1 MVGATVSHYRVLSTL
16 GRGGMGIVYAAEDTK
31 LHRKVALKFIE
42 GSDPGSE
49 ARLVREAQAACTLDH
64 PNIATV
70 YEIGEWNGRP
80 FIAMAYYEGQTL
92 KDRIAAGP
100 IPAADARRMAFEIAS
115 GLAAAHAAGIV
126 HRDLKPG
133 NILITDSGHVKIL
146 DFGLAKQLTAPETD
160 TATQLT
166 AAGTTL
172 GTLAYM
178 APEQTAGAATNSA
191 ADIWSFGV
199 VLYELL
205 TRRRPFEGPTPAAT
219 LMAIVSGEP
228 ARIESLSPDVPP
240 DLCEITRRALVKAPE
255 RRTITAA
262 EIARALEPSAPAMP
276 AAALRRWSGG
286 TKVAVGA
293 MVVAIA
299 AATIWG
305 YLQYSRIR
313 WATDVA
319 IPEARRLAGQADYFG
334 AFVIA
339 RRARET
345 VPNNADLAELWSDIT
360 RRVSVTSSP
369 EGADISVAPV
379 GGTAWI
385 PLGRS
390 PLNDIVIPLGS
401 LRYKAEKPGLRT
413 AEDLSVFFPPSL
425 ILSDDSSRPPGM
437 VRAGAAPRGSQL
449 YLFPGADPVAIEYPE
464 LWIDQTEVTNRAFK
478 AFIDAG
484 GYRRREF
491 WTVPFVRGTTSLTW
505 DQAMALLVDTTG
517 RPGPATWEGG
527 IYPSGQ
533 DDYPVRGVNWYEAA
547 AYAAYAG
554 KQLPTIVHWRSISGP
569 QSLGDVIPRAN
580 LAGTGPHPAG
590 PQAAPARS
598 GTLDLIGNVKEWVAN
613 SGGGNLRFTMGGAWD
628 EQPYMAWEPDAR
640 DAFERAANFGFRCA
654 RFDPGDRSPITLGG
668 NYERP
673 ARDFT
678 TETPVDDT
686 IFDAYR
692 RFYAYDHTAVKAAV
706 RARDESAAD
715 WVLESVTFPAPYGGE
730 TVAARVYI
738 PKRGTPPYQA
748 VIFITGAAQF
758 VLRTPGD
765 MELRFAAPMVRA
777 GRLVIAPVLKGAYE
791 RHTPE
796 FNSDT
801 TKSSTLWRDYVVA
814 WHKDI
819 ARTID
824 YLQTRPD
831 VDSERI
837 GFMGYSRGAAM
848 IPITLAQE
856 PRIKTAALVIP
867 GFYLARPAPEV
878 DVFNFTPRVT
888 QPILMLSGKFDSIFP
903 ERSQLPFFDTLGT
916 SADRKRRVVYDTGHS
931 LIPEMIKETLA
942 WFDRYLGPVRA
953 Q

>member
-16 GRGGMGIVYAAEDTK
+16 GRGGMGVVYAAEDTR

-42 GSDPGSE
+42 GSDPASE
-49 ARLVREAQAACTLDH
+49 ARLVREAQSACTLDH

-70 YEIGEWNGRP
+70 YEIGEWNGHP
-80 FIAMAYYEGQTL
+80 FIAMAYYDGQTL
-92 KDRIAAGP
+92 KDRVAAGP
-100 IPAADARRMAFEIAS
+100 IPADDARRMAFEIAS

-133 NILITDSGHVKIL
+133 NILITTTGHVKIL
-146 DFGLAKQLTAPETD
+146 DFGLAKQLTAPDTD

-172 GTLAYM
+172 GTLGYM
-178 APEQTAGAATNSA
+178 APEQTAGADTDSA

-205 TRRRPFEGPTPAAT
+205 TRRRPFEGATPAAT
-219 LMAIVSGEP
+219 LMAIVSAEP
-228 ARIESLSPDVPP
+228 ARIESLNPDAPP
-240 DLCEITRRALVKAPE
+240 DLCDIARRALVKAPE
-255 RRTITAA
+255 RRTIDAA
-262 EIARALEPSAPAMP
+262 EIARALEPTASTM
-276 AAALRRWSGG
+276 AAAAPRRWNGAAKTAVG
-286 TKVAVGA
+286 IIIVAV
-293 MVVAIA
+293 A
-299 AATIWG
+299 AAVIAG
-305 YLQYSRIR
+305 YQRYSRIR
-313 WATDVA
+313 WATGVA
-319 IPEARRLAGQADYFG
+319 IPEARRLAGQANYFD

-339 RRARET
+339 GRARKT
-345 VPNNADLAELWSDIT
+345 VPNDPDLAALWSDIT
-360 RRVSVTSSP
+360 RRVTVTSSP
-369 EGADISVAPV
+369 EGADISIASV
-379 GGTAWI
+379 GGTEWI

-390 PLNDIVIPLGS
+390 PLNDIIVPLGS
-401 LRYKAEKPGLRT
+401 LRYKADKPGLRT
-413 AEDLSVFFPPSL
+413 AEDLSVFLPPSL
-425 ILSDDSSRPPGM
+425 ILVEEGSRPPGM

-484 GYRRREF
+484 GYRRREL
-491 WTVPFVRGTTSLTW
+491 WTVPFVRGTTPLTW
-505 DQAMALLVDTTG
+505 EQAMPLLVDTTG

-527 IYPSGQ
+527 IYPSGE

-554 KQLPTIVHWRSISGP
+554 KQLPTIVHWRSLSGP

-580 LAGTGPHPAG
+580 LGGTGPRPAS
-590 PQAAPARS
+590 PRAAPGRS
-598 GTLDLIGNVKEWVAN
+598 GAVDLIGNVKEWVAN
-613 SGGGNLRFTMGGAWD
+613 SGGGNLRFTMGGAWN

-640 DAFERAANFGFRCA
+640 DAFDRAANFGFRCA
-654 RFDPGDRSPITLGG
+654 RFDPGDRSPVTFGRAF
-668 NYERP
+668 ERP

-678 TETPVDDT
+678 AETPVDDT
-686 IFDAYR
+686 IFEAYR
-692 RFYAYDHTAVKAAV
+692 RFYAYDHAAVKATV
-706 RARDESAAD
+706 RARDESGAD
-715 WVLESVTFPAPYGGE
+715 WIVESVTFPAPYGGE
-730 TVAARVYI
+730 TIPARVYI
-738 PKRGTPPYQA
+738 PKRGTPPYQG
-748 VIFITGAAQF
+748 VIFVTGAAQF

-765 MELRFAAPMVRA
+765 MELRAAAPMVRA

-814 WHKDI
+814 WHKDLV
-819 ARTID
+819 RTID
-824 YLQTRPD
+824 YLQTRAD
-831 VDSERI
+831 VDPERI

-848 IPITLAQE
+848 VPITLAQE
-856 PRIKTAALVIP
+856 PRIKVAALLIP

-888 QPILMLSGKFDSIFP
+888 QPVLMLSGKFDSIFP

-916 SADRKRRVVYDTGHS
+916 PADRKRRIVYDTGHS

-942 WFDRYLGPVRA
+942 WFDLYLGPVRA